1 MSNTNEIEII
11 AEEVVKVKKNK
22 KAEAINESTADIE
35 LVAPELA
42 IEPIIMPPIQIK
54 IPIKIEQNTQ
64 GLPQSKPMNKASPI
78 QVKKAFNQTQ
88 IANNDPNFIH

>member
-1 MSNTNEIEII
+1 MSIENEIEII
-11 AEEVVKVKKNK
+11 TEEIVKVKKNR
-22 KAEAINESTADIE
+22 KADVTNELESDIE
-35 LVAPELA
+35 LAAPELA

-54 IPIKIEQNTQ
+54 TPIKIEQNTQ

-88 IANNDPNFIH
+88 ITNNDPNFIH